1 MDLFQFGQVQITKDK
16 LDVECVDF
24 LLETDHHILNS
35 PLTGMPTPKVR
46 LFNCLVMTC
55 ILGPAILI
63 FGNTGCRQR
72 LRVLTPSW
80 KL

>member
-16 LDVECVDF
+16 LDVECVES
-24 LLETDHHILNS
+24 LLEPDRHILNS